1 MVGARYDRER
11 ERECRERG
19 RYKKERGTDKELILA
34 RYETEEREDVKE
46 H

>member
-19 RYKKERGTDKELILA
+19 RNKKERGSDKELILA
-34 RYETEEREDVKE
+34 RYERGEREDFKE